1 MPYRRFYPEPDEA
14 ATLQEGGRLMDL
26 DPQALQRSLP
36 ALQKYMALLRYWG
49 QRINLMS
56 RRDLYHG
63 LVAHL
68 LDSLA
73 IARWIPQRIT
83 VMDLGS
89 GAGLPAVPLAV
100 YRPDLTVV
108 AVESRRKKGVFLRE
122 VKRQLHLKN
131 LRVYIQRWET
141 LQGVP
146 AQLLVTRATGALA
159 DILALAP
166 QLLPQGGRILAYASE
181 PDHRI
186 PAARSYQVRNPVNRR
201 VFYILEYHYHP
212 SSPPRRTP

>member
-1 MPYRRFYPEPDEA
+1 MPYRRFQPAPDEA
-14 ATLQEGGRLMDL
+14 AALYEGGRLLNL
-26 DPQALQRSLP
+26 DPQALKRALP
-36 ALQKYMALLRYWG
+36 ALKNYMALLRYWG
-49 QRINLMS
+49 RTVNLMS

-73 IARWIPQRIT
+73 LAPLLPEGIT

-89 GAGLPAVPLAV
+89 GAGLPAVPLAI
-100 YRPDLTVV
+100 YRPDLTVI

-122 VKRQLHLKN
+122 VRRQLRLKN
-131 LRVYIQRWET
+131 LKVYIQRWET
-141 LQGVP
+141 LQQVP
-146 AQLLVTRATGALA
+146 ADVLVTRATGALA

-166 QLLPQGGRILAYASE
+166 QLLPRGGRILAYATE

-186 PAARSYQVRNPVNRR
+186 PPVRSHKIRNPVNRR
-201 VFYILEYHYHP
+201 VFFILEYHYRP
-212 SSPPRRTP
+212 TSTPG